1 MGLISRVSSRT
12 YRYIAEKM
20 PTSYSVA
27 QSKRLGAAI
36 LKFLE
41 YHGQNARLAPD
52 QEEGVSVAIQCLSLV
67 FDAKPEDAKDIPELM
82 EVYNKEAGDRGIP
95 EEKEVTEED
104 KKKGES
110 AKTEGNTHMKAKEY
124 QKAIDEYTKA
134 VEFNPKSEVY
144 FCNRAAAYT
153 NINKFH
159 EALDDCKKAIAINP
173 DYAKAFSR
181 MGLIYSKLS
190 FFTESESCYNTA
202 IKLEPD
208 NEGYKKNH
216 EIVKAKAD
224 EQRKAEAEAQG
235 FQQGMMAAGGAAG
248 PAGADGAA
256 MPPGMMD
263 AYSQFAQNPEFQ
275 SMAENVMQNPNMKG
289 MVDNF
294 MSSMGI
300 QQDPNAPAGQNPM
313 EQMAN
318 AMGQNGAS
326 MGDLMA
332 LGQQFAAHMQKENPE
347 MIGQLRT
354 QMQGGMGGLG
364 GEEPPKTE

>member
-1 MGLISRVSSRT
+1 
-12 YRYIAEKM
+12 M

-67 FDAKPEDAKDIPELM
+67 FDAKPEDAKDIPDLM
-82 EVYNKEAGDRGIP
+82 ETYNKEAGERGIP
-95 EEKEVTEED
+95 EEKVVSEDD
-104 KKKGES
+104 KKKGEA
-110 AKTEGNTHMKAKEY
+110 AKTEGNTHMKSKSY
-124 QKAIDEYTKA
+124 QKAVDEYTKA
-134 VEFNPKSEVY
+134 IEFNPKSEVY

-153 NINKFH
+153 NLDKFH

-190 FFTESESCYNTA
+190 FFTESESCYTTA

-208 NEGYKKNH
+208 NEGYKKNLD
-216 EIVKAKAD
+216 IVAAKAK
-224 EQRKAEAEAQG
+224 EQRQKEAEAQG
-235 FQQGMMAAGGAAG
+235 FQTGMMAAQQQAGGAPGAAG
-248 PAGADGAA
+248 MPA
-256 MPPGMMD
+256 GMMD

-275 SMAENVMQNPNMKG
+275 SMAENVMSNPNMKG

-300 QQDPNAPAGQNPM
+300 QQDPNAPAAANPM

-347 MIGQLRT
+347 MIEQLRQ
-354 QMQGGMGGLG
+354 QMAGSMGMPGQG
-364 GEEPPKTE
+364 EAKKE

>member
-1 MGLISRVSSRT
+1 
-12 YRYIAEKM
+12 M
-20 PTSYSVA
+20 PTSYNVA

-82 EVYNKEAGDRGIP
+82 ELYNKEAGDRGIP
-95 EEKEVTEED
+95 EEKVINEED
-104 KKKGES
+104 KKKGEG
-110 AKTEGNTHMKAKEY
+110 AKTEGNTHMKTKEY
-124 QKAIDEYTKA
+124 QKAVDEYTKA
-134 VEFNPKSEVY
+134 IEFNPKSEVY

-153 NINKFH
+153 NLDKFH

-181 MGLIYSKLS
+181 MGLIYSKLQ
-190 FFTESESCYNTA
+190 FFTESESCYTTA

-208 NEGYKKNH
+208 NEGYKKNL
-216 EIVKAKAD
+216 EIVATKAK
-224 EQRKAEAEAQG
+224 EQRAKEAEHSG
-235 FQQGMMAAGGAAG
+235 FNQGMMAAQQGGVAGAPAGGA
-248 PAGADGAA
+248 
-256 MPPGMMD
+256 MPEGMMD
-263 AYSQFAQNPEFQ
+263 AYAQFSENPEFQ
-275 SMAENVMQNPNMKG
+275 SMAENVMSNPNMKG

-300 QQDPNAPAGQNPM
+300 QQDPNAPAAANPM

-332 LGQQFAAHMQKENPE
+332 LGQQFAAHMQKENPD
-347 MIGQLRT
+347 MIEQLRG
-354 QMQGGMGGLG
+354 QMSGQMNVGDAPAPAKP
-364 GEEPPKTE
+364 E

>member
-1 MGLISRVSSRT
+1 
-12 YRYIAEKM
+12 M
-20 PTSYSVA
+20 PTSYNVA

-95 EEKEVTEED
+95 EEKVINEED
-104 KKKGES
+104 KKKGEA
-110 AKTEGNTHMKAKEY
+110 AKTEGNTHMKSKDY
-124 QKAIDEYTKA
+124 QKAVDEYTKA
-134 VEFNPKSEVY
+134 IEFNPKSEVY

-153 NINKFH
+153 NLDKFH

-181 MGLIYSKLS
+181 M
-190 FFTESESCYNTA
+190 
-202 IKLEPD
+202 
-208 NEGYKKNH
+208 
-216 EIVKAKAD
+216 
-224 EQRKAEAEAQG
+224 
-235 FQQGMMAAGGAAG
+235 
-248 PAGADGAA
+248 
-256 MPPGMMD
+256 
-263 AYSQFAQNPEFQ
+263 
-275 SMAENVMQNPNMKG
+275 AENVMSNPNMKG

-300 QQDPNAPAGQNPM
+300 QQDPNAPAAANPM

-332 LGQQFAAHMQKENPE
+332 LGQQFAAHMQKENPD
-347 MIGQLRT
+347 MIEQLRG
-354 QMQGGMGGLG
+354 QMAGQMNVGDAAPAKP
-364 GEEPPKTE
+364 E

>member
-12 YRYIAEKM
+12 YRYIAEKTLTYHIM
-20 PTSYSVA
+20 PTSYNVA

-67 FDAKPEDAKDIPELM
+67 FDAKPEDAKDIPDLM

-95 EEKEVTEED
+95 EEKEVSEED
-104 KKKGES
+104 KKKGET
-110 AKTEGNTHMKAKEY
+110 AKTEGNTHMEAKAY
-124 QKAIDEYTKA
+124 QKAVDEYTKA

-153 NINKFH
+153 NLDKFH

-181 MGLIYSKLS
+181 MGLIYSKLQ
-190 FFTESESCYNTA
+190 FFTESESCYTTA

-208 NEGYKKNH
+208 NEGYKKNLD
-216 EIVKAKAD
+216 IVATKAK
-224 EQRKAEAEAQG
+224 EQRQKEAETQG
-235 FQQGMMAAGGAAG
+235 FAA
-248 PAGADGAA
+248 
-256 MPPGMMD
+256 GMMD
-263 AYSQFAQNPEFQ
+263 AYSQFAENPEFQ
-275 SMAENVMQNPNMKG
+275 SMAENVMTNPNMKG

-300 QQDPNAPAGQNPM
+300 QQDPNAPAAANPM

-347 MIGQLRT
+347 MIEQLRD
-354 QMQGGMGGLG
+354 QMAGNMNLG
-364 GEEPPKTE
+364 QQPPKTE

>member
-1 MGLISRVSSRT
+1 MG
-12 YRYIAEKM
+12 
-20 PTSYSVA
+20 
-27 QSKRLGAAI
+27 
-36 LKFLE
+36 
-41 YHGQNARLAPD
+41 
-52 QEEGVSVAIQCLSLV
+52 
-67 FDAKPEDAKDIPELM
+67 
-82 EVYNKEAGDRGIP
+82 NKEAGDRGIP

-104 KKKGES
+104 KKKGEA
-110 AKTEGNTHMKAKEY
+110 AKTEGNTHMKTKEY

-153 NINKFH
+153 NLNKFH

-181 MGLIYSKLS
+181 MGLIYSKLQ

-224 EQRKAEAEAQG
+224 EQRKKEAEAQG
-235 FQQGMMAAGGAAG
+235 FQQGMMAAGGA
-248 PAGADGAA
+248 DGA
-256 MPPGMMD
+256 MPAGMMD
-263 AYSQFAQNPEFQ
+263 AYSQFA
-275 SMAENVMQNPNMKG
+275 QNPNMKG

-347 MIGQLRT
+347 MIEQLRN
-354 QMQGGMGGLG
+354 QMAGGMGGLG
-364 GEEPPKTE
+364 GEQQQPPKPE

>member
-67 FDAKPEDAKDIPELM
+67 FDAKPEDAKDIPDLM

-95 EEKEVTEED
+95 EEN
-104 KKKGES
+104 KKKGEA

-124 QKAIDEYTKA
+124 QKAIEEYTKA

-144 FCNRAAAYT
+144 FCNRAVAYT

-190 FFTESESCYNTA
+190 F
-202 IKLEPD
+202 
-208 NEGYKKNH
+208 
-216 EIVKAKAD
+216 
-224 EQRKAEAEAQG
+224 R
-235 FQQGMMAAGGAAG
+235 
-248 PAGADGAA
+248 
-256 MPPGMMD
+256 
-263 AYSQFAQNPEFQ
+263 
-275 SMAENVMQNPNMKG
+275 
-289 MVDNF
+289 
-294 MSSMGI
+294 
-300 QQDPNAPAGQNPM
+300 
-313 EQMAN
+313 
-318 AMGQNGAS
+318 
-326 MGDLMA
+326 
-332 LGQQFAAHMQKENPE
+332 
-347 MIGQLRT
+347 
-354 QMQGGMGGLG
+354 
-364 GEEPPKTE
+364 

>member
-1 MGLISRVSSRT
+1 MD
-12 YRYIAEKM
+12 
-20 PTSYSVA
+20 SVA

-67 FDAKPEDAKDIPELM
+67 FDAKPEDAKDIPDLM
-82 EVYNKEAGDRGIP
+82 ETYNKEAGERGIP
-95 EEKEVTEED
+95 EEKVVSEDD
-104 KKKGES
+104 KKKGEA
-110 AKTEGNTHMKAKEY
+110 AKTEGNTHMKSKSY
-124 QKAIDEYTKA
+124 QKAVDEYTKA
-134 VEFNPKSEVY
+134 IEFNPKSEVY

-153 NINKFH
+153 NLDKFH

-190 FFTESESCYNTA
+190 FFTESESCYTTA

-208 NEGYKKNH
+208 NEGYKKNLD
-216 EIVKAKAD
+216 IVAAKAK
-224 EQRKAEAEAQG
+224 EQRQKEAEAQG
-235 FQQGMMAAGGAAG
+235 FQA
-248 PAGADGAA
+248 
-256 MPPGMMD
+256 GMMD

-275 SMAENVMQNPNMKG
+275 SMAENVMSNPDMKG

-300 QQDPNAPAGQNPM
+300 QQDPNAPAAANPM

-332 LGQQFAAHMQKENPE
+332 LGLQFAAHMQKENPE
-347 MIGQLRT
+347 MIEQLRQ
-354 QMQGGMGGLG
+354 QMAGSMGMPGQ
-364 GEEPPKTE
+364 EEAKKE